1 MSARF
6 MTVFGVIALVLAAAG
21 IFAVMAYSV
30 MQRTHEIGVRMTLGA
45 QKPAVVR
52 LVVGYAI
59 KLAVVGLAIGLPIVF
74 LMTRFLSSVLFGVVR
89 VDALTF
95 TALTLLALVAALAA
109 YIPAC
114 WATRVDP
121 LAALRYE

>member
-1 MSARF
+1 

-59 KLAVVGLAIGLPIVF
+59 KLAVLGLAIGLPIAF

-95 TALTLLALVAALAA
+95 TALTFLLALVAALAA

-121 LAALRYE
+121 LAALRYEST

>member
-1 MSARF
+1 
-6 MTVFGVIALVLAAAG
+6 VL
-21 IFAVMAYSV
+21 
-30 MQRTHEIGVRMTLGA
+30 
-45 QKPAVVR
+45 R

-59 KLAVVGLAIGLPIVF
+59 KLAVVGLTIGLSIAL
-74 LMTRFLSSVLFGVVR
+74 LMTRFLTSFLFGVVR

-95 TALTLLALVAALAA
+95 TALTLLLALIAALAA

-121 LAALRYE
+121 LVALRCE